1 MVAMVED
8 HGDEIAAS
16 SRAVDWWTVHVFV
29 DPWLTAF
36 RGWPMVGTPD
46 WCALP
51 DDSPIKW
58 AALLDAAQHWALRL
72 EGRGQACAEAS
83 KAISA
88 SYDWAAISNEIR
100 QRGDYLAAN
109 PWARRKTS

>member
-1 MVAMVED
+1 MVED
-8 HGDEIAAS
+8 HGDKIAAS
-16 SRAVDWWTVHVFV
+16 SRAVDWWTVHLFV

-36 RGWPMVGTPD
+36 RGWPMVGTSD

-58 AALLDAAQHWALRL
+58 AALLDAAQHWALRVDSCQ
-72 EGRGQACAEAS
+72 EARAEAS
-83 KAISA
+83 QAISA
-88 SYDWAAISNEIR
+88 SFDWAPISNEVR
-100 QRGDYLAAN
+100 QRNEYFVAN